1 MRGPRLRGLGF
12 WGSRRVTG
20 PSGQGT
26 AGGDVRGVRARGR
39 SFKRILRLV
48 PYSPYENK
56 DPQWPQR
63 SERYPGKNSPARR
76 TANPRHHTNKP
87 STRAPPRSEPGP
99 NQPVECRRPASG
111 RSGGDPTDAQ
121 PRGPTARSVGCES
134 RLGAHLRAGRR
145 GSQPAPPHGPP
156 RPHCYHS
163 LSNVRR
169 QMIHLPPAVT
179 AIQRNKGEG
188 WRTLRHCISPPM
200 SSPSPEKDL
209 AA

>member
-1 MRGPRLRGLGF
+1 MARLRGLGF

-48 PYSPYENK
+48 PYSPRTRTT
-56 DPQWPQR
+56 QWPQR
-63 SERYPGKNSPARR
+63 SAAYPGKISPARR
-76 TANPRHHTNKP
+76 TANPRHHRTTRTNP
-87 STRAPPRSEPGP
+87 RLAPRRGQSPARI
-99 NQPVECRRPASG
+99 NVECRRPASG

-169 QMIHLPPAVT
+169 QMI
-179 AIQRNKGEG
+179 QRNKGEG
-188 WRTLRHCISPPM
+188 WRTLRHCMSPPM